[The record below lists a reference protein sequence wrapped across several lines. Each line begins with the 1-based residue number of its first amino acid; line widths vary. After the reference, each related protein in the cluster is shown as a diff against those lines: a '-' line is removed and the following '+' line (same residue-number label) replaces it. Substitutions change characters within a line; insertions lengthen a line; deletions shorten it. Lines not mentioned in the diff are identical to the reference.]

1 MADVETLDALR
12 HFIEFKQ
19 ITQGLEPVQQGLPAG
34 QTCSQRRRRVGH
46 RHIEEACAITADG
59 SFQFDL
65 VPRMGAERLG
75 EHVNA
80 FRRMAEDQLDRNR
93 ALKIVLTKEG
103 LDHRRLI
110 GIEGEAREEIARTEA
125 DAFAEK
131 HHTDAGDAVG
141 DGAGEDIHVTPCPLH
156 VVIGLHFPDQGD
168 AIANH
173 RRALEIKLGA
183 GPLHLCNQFIEQG
196 IALAFEKQDRVAY
209 AGLVILDRDQ
219 VHARRTAA
227 ADLILQAGP

>member
-1 MADVETLDALR
+1 
-12 HFIEFKQ
+12 
-19 ITQGLEPVQQGLPAG
+19 
-34 QTCSQRRRRVGH
+34 
-46 RHIEEACAITADG
+46 
-59 SFQFDL
+59 
-65 VPRMGAERLG
+65 MGAERLG

-156 VVIGLHFPDQGD
+156 VVACLDFLHRGN
-168 AIANH
+168 AIAH
-173 RRALEIKLGA
+173 QRCSLKIQRGA
-183 GPLHLCNQFIEQG
+183 GLFHACDQFIQ
-196 IALAFEKQDRVAY
+196 QRVAFTFKKHHRMAN